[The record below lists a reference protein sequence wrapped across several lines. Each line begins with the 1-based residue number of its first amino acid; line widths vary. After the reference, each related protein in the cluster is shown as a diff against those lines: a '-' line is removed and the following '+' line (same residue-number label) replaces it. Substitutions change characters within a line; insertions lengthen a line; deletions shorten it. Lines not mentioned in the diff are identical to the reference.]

1 MKSKRSSSSH
11 KQQQKTHW
19 ALQTCSNVQMVLTI
33 PMLILLA
40 LSIIAC
46 IFLLIARL
54 TKPKK
59 TSTTTNDK
67 ELSIG
72 FILFVLVIS
81 SILFFGT
88 IWVYR
93 RHPAFLCYILIAN
106 LLVAILTSLA
116 R

>member
-1 MKSKRSSSSH
+1 MKRSSSSSH

-19 ALQTCSNVQMVLTI
+19 ALKTCSNVQMVLTI
-33 PMLILLA
+33 PMLIVLA
-40 LSIIAC
+40 LFIIGFT
-46 IFLLIARL
+46 FLLIVRL
-54 TKPKK
+54 IKPK
-59 TSTTTNDK
+59 STATANEN
-67 ELSIG
+67 ELSIAS
-72 FILFVLVIS
+72 ILFVLVIS

-106 LLVAILTSLA
+106 LLIAILTRLA